1 MTNHMAEVA
10 KMFGVELGE
19 PFKIADDTHYDC
31 QRYHRFTKN
40 TGIEISDDGVE
51 WKTAGTVILKYLL
64 MGVVRIVKLPWKP
77 KYGELYYAPHF
88 TPYMCHCQILN
99 WGQDEKFDNFLFSH
113 GLVFKTEEEA
123 VAMTKKFLMMAK
135 EEQNNG

>member
-1 MTNHMAEVA
+1 MVNHMAEVA
-10 KMFGVELGE
+10 KILGVELEEEFRIEGTHVDYTYKISEKGLVLHCQGRDWWEDVPFTLIRLLTGE
-19 PFKIADDTHYDC
+19 ARKI
-31 QRYHRFTKN
+31 
-40 TGIEISDDGVE
+40 I
-51 WKTAGTVILKYLL
+51 
-64 MGVVRIVKLPWKP
+64 KLPWKP

-135 EEQNNG
+135 EEQKNG

>member
-1 MTNHMAEVA
+1 MANHMAEVA
-10 KMFGVELGE
+10 KILGVELNE
-19 PFKIADDTHYDC
+19 KF
-31 QRYHRFTKN
+31 R
-40 TGIEISDDGVE
+40 IEGVRTDYIYKISDRGLVLQPTWRSWWE
-51 WKTAGTVILKYLL
+51 AVPLTLTRLLTGEAGKI
-64 MGVVRIVKLPWKP
+64 IKLPWKP

-99 WGQDEKFDNFLFSH
+99 WGQDKKFDNFLFSH

-135 EEQNNG
+135 EEQKNG